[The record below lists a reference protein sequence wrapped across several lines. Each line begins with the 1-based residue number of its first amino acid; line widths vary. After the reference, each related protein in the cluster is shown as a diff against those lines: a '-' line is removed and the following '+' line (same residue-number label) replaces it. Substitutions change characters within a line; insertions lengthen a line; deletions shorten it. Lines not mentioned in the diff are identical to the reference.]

1 MFKTG
6 EICTESG
13 YYKCNVHV
21 KNLIYLEKGSKYPD
35 CPLGPYGSHNTLWAP
50 ARTVSKI
57 LSELKASEKN
67 MATSSE

>member
-21 KNLIYLEKGSKYPD
+21 ENLIYLEKGSKYPE
-35 CPLGPYGSHNTLWAP
+35 CPLGPYGSHATLWAP
-50 ARTVSKI
+50 ARKVSKI
-57 LSELKASEKN
+57 LSELKANEKS
-67 MATSSE
+67 MAATPE